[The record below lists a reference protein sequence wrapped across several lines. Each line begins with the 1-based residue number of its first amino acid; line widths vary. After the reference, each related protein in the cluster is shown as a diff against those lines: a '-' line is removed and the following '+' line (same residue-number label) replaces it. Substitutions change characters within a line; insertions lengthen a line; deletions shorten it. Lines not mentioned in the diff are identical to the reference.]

1 MFRKSI
7 GATAVALALVA
18 GLALPASATGKPT
31 QPQPT
36 ITEIVAKSGG
46 AFDHNPHDFDLLLR
60 SVKAAG
66 LADELGAPGHLTVFA
81 PDDRA
86 FVALARALGYH
97 GRDER
102 GAYKAIV
109 GALTTL
115 GKGDPIPV
123 LKTVLLYHVLP
134 VKLTAYK
141 VSQRH
146 TLTTLAGIDIRP
158 DGFRLRD
165 QAPALRDPR
174 MLAGRVNIAAANGYV
189 HVVNRVLVPV
199 AVP

>member
-1 MFRKSI
+1 MVRRSI
-7 GATAVALALVA
+7 GAAVVALTLVV
-18 GLALPASATGKPT
+18 GLALPASAHGTPH
-31 QPQPT
+31 QPRPT
-36 ITEIVAKSGG
+36 ITDIVAGSGG
-46 AFDHNPHDFDLLLR
+46 AFDHNSHDFDLLLR
-60 SVKAAG
+60 AVKAAG
-66 LADELGAPGHLTVFA
+66 LADALAAPGHLTVFA

-102 GAYKAIV
+102 GAYNAIV

-115 GKGDPIPV
+115 GNGNPIPV

-134 VKLTAYK
+134 VQLKAYK

-146 TLTTLAGIDIRP
+146 TLTTLAGVDIRP

-174 MLAGRVNIAAANGYV
+174 MIAGRVNIAASNGIV

>member
-1 MFRKSI
+1 MIRRSI
-7 GATAVALALVA
+7 GATVVALALVL
-18 GLALPASATGKPT
+18 GIALPASAQGSPT
-31 QPQPT
+31 PPRPT
-36 ITEIVAKSGG
+36 ITAIVAGSGG
-46 AFDHNPHDFDLLLR
+46 AFDNNPHDFDLLLR
-60 SVKAAG
+60 AVKTAG
-66 LADELGAPGHLTVFA
+66 LADALAAPGHLTVFA

-115 GKGDPIPV
+115 GNGNPVPV

-134 VKLTAYK
+134 VQLKAYK

-146 TLTTLAGIDIRP
+146 TLATLAGIDIRP

-174 MLAGRVNIAAANGYV
+174 MIAGRVNLAAANGIV
-189 HVVNRVLVPV
+189 HAVNRVLLPI